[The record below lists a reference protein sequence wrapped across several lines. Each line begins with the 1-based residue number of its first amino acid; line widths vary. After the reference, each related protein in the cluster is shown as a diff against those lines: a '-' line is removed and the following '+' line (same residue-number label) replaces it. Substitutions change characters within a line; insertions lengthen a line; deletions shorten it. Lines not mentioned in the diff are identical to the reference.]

1 MMAAYLRKKA
11 RMPYVPNDPATDR
24 RISRLSLISSA
35 STLYQHDDIPDPDK
49 VLAAARLWE
58 QYVYEGPGAEVRPEA
73 PPPVQFTANG
83 TVVST
88 TSALVCAE
96 CGEPV
101 AGVTFKKT
109 PPWTAE
115 HLAQQGLNKYGQVLC
130 KTHYFGRAKV

>member
-11 RMPYVPNDPATDR
+11 RMPYVPSDPAESL
-24 RISRLSLISSA
+24 RIVRQSLLSTVGRLYNAEPPTPEKAIE
-35 STLYQHDDIPDPDK
+35 I
-49 VLAAARLWE
+49 ARIWE
-58 QYVYEGPGAEVRPEA
+58 AYVYEPLQGQDT

-83 TVVST
+83 TAVST

>member
-1 MMAAYLRKKA
+1 
-11 RMPYVPNDPATDR
+11 MPYSNDPATDR
-24 RISRLSLISSA
+24 RIVRQSLLSTVGRLYNAEPPTPEKAIE
-35 STLYQHDDIPDPDK
+35 I
-49 VLAAARLWE
+49 ARIWE
-58 QYVYEGPGAEVRPEA
+58 AYVYEGAEA

-83 TVVST
+83 TAVST